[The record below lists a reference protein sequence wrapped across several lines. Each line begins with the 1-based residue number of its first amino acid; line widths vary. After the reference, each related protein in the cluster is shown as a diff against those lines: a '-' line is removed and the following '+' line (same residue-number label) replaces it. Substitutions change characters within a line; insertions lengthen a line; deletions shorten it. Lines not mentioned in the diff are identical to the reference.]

1 MHVSNF
7 VVSLSSTD
15 RIVVLCGLW
24 ILPEIGSW
32 VNPYTICCVLLL
44 LHILPILRLLRP
56 GFDPGEA
63 AARSFTCC
71 FRVHRRLLD
80 WRKLHYTLSVVPG
93 TLTYL
98 THTEQ
103 NPLPCLS
110 RKILIYKTLAHTR
123 WCKIT
128 QKVPL
133 LQFTQLCSFSL
144 NTLEFSHQKF

>member
-7 VVSLSSTD
+7 VVSSTD

-110 RKILIYKTLAHTR
+110 RKILIYKTLAHTVVQNYSKSLTFTIYSAMLIFFEDIGIFTP
-123 WCKIT
+123 KI
-128 QKVPL
+128 L
-133 LQFTQLCSFSL
+133 D
-144 NTLEFSHQKF
+144 

>member
-7 VVSLSSTD
+7 VVSSTD

-110 RKILIYKTLAHTR
+110 RKILIYKTLAHTVVQNYSKSLTFTIYSAMFIFFEDIGIFTT
-123 WCKIT
+123 KI
-128 QKVPL
+128 L
-133 LQFTQLCSFSL
+133 D
-144 NTLEFSHQKF
+144 

>member
-7 VVSLSSTD
+7 VVSSTD

-110 RKILIYKTLAHTR
+110 RKILIYKTLAHTVVQNYSKSLTFTSYSAMFIFFEDIGIFTT
-123 WCKIT
+123 KI
-128 QKVPL
+128 L
-133 LQFTQLCSFSL
+133 D
-144 NTLEFSHQKF
+144 

>member
-7 VVSLSSTD
+7 VVSSTD

-110 RKILIYKTLAHTR
+110 RKILIYKTLAHTVVQNYSKSLTFTIYSAMLIFFEDIGIFTT
-123 WCKIT
+123 KI
-128 QKVPL
+128 L
-133 LQFTQLCSFSL
+133 D
-144 NTLEFSHQKF
+144 